1 MGCAWN
7 CYACEVT
14 RLIYLRERCSIRC
27 AVTYRCWQET
37 LSASASMLGVLV
49 DDDASLNGRRR
60 LTAAAVGDLAASRL
74 PSTNL
79 TQAGLIW
86 VVYVV

>member
-14 RLIYLRERCSIRC
+14 RLIYLREHCSIRY
-27 AVTYRCWQET
+27 AVTYRCWQEI
-37 LSASASMLGVLV
+37 LCACASVLGLLV

-60 LTAAAVGDLAASRL
+60 LTGAAVGDCAASHL
-74 PSTNL
+74 PPTNV
-79 TQAGLIW
+79 TQAGS
-86 VVYVV
+86 V